1 LVADIQQIRE
11 ILDQRNLTWE
21 EQRPL
26 IEKDVRFV
34 LKALGLE
41 DIDIDKILDGGYEVV
56 NNFGYFS
63 VMPREGQSME
73 DVLRNACSMVLKDVT
88 RLLDRVQDYE
98 ILIDDDKERALQIIK
113 HVLGAE
119 LSDDE
124 ELDLSVTSYDLKL
137 VRGLRP
143 VSQDQVWQMIT
154 LLLSEAFVRDSVF
167 AAEVFRRLGFEDGE
181 ELFENLSKELVV
193 STSFVA
199 PRVNPLDLLSDDEAE
214 AYRLL
219 IDVDI
224 LRNEEPLLKTL
235 TGGEAI
241 KELLEKNYSP
251 DKLQD
256 WVDYLVEQL
265 EEASGKRSRSSQND
279 YR

>member
-1 LVADIQQIRE
+1 
-11 ILDQRNLTWE
+11 LTWE

-124 ELDLSVTSYDLKL
+124 ELDLSVTSYDLKI
-137 VRGLRP
+137 G
-143 VSQDQVWQMIT
+143 
-154 LLLSEAFVRDSVF
+154 
-167 AAEVFRRLGFEDGE
+167 
-181 ELFENLSKELVV
+181 
-193 STSFVA
+193 
-199 PRVNPLDLLSDDEAE
+199 
-214 AYRLL
+214 
-219 IDVDI
+219 
-224 LRNEEPLLKTL
+224 
-235 TGGEAI
+235 
-241 KELLEKNYSP
+241 
-251 DKLQD
+251 
-256 WVDYLVEQL
+256 
-265 EEASGKRSRSSQND
+265 
-279 YR
+279 